1 MTPERRERM
10 MDLVDAIRA
19 LEDRLDRMRMEL
31 RQLVLEDDSEH
42 DDPGIDAAAFGPPHS
57 SS

>member
-1 MTPERRERM
+1 